1 MKEHLHLLD
10 IDLEVTQ
17 HKIKQFI
24 RRYTIKLNK
33 SGVLLGLSGGIDSSL
48 VLKLCCE
55 AAGKDNTI
63 AVILPERD
71 SDSKNIK
78 DAVKWAR
85 ELGVKYICKKL
96 TPTLWLIGIYRLFP
110 PAFLVPKIL
119 ISRYVAR
126 EREVI
131 SKRVGE
137 DLFISTLSGTTDRQ
151 LNKAF
156 AYYKVKHRLR
166 GTMLFYYADL
176 YNYLCVGCLN
186 KSEWLT
192 GFFVK
197 YGDSSADIMPII
209 SLYKTQVVKLAEYVG
224 LPDYIIMKKPSPDL
238 IPGIFDE
245 DVLGMS
251 YQKLDLI
258 LYGIEKNLSVEEISK
273 IADATVKEINRVKE
287 IVKKSEYQRSNFAS
301 F

>member
-1 MKEHLHLLD
+1 MKEHLNLLD
-10 IDLEVTQ
+10 IDLEVTRD
-17 HKIKQFI
+17 KIKQFI
-24 RRYTIKLNK
+24 KGYTIGLNR
-33 SGVLLGLSGGIDSSL
+33 SGVLLGLSGGVDSSL

-55 AAGKDNTI
+55 AVGKDSTI

-78 DAVKWAR
+78 DAVRWAR
-85 ELGVKYICKKL
+85 ELGVKYIYKKL
-96 TPTLWLIGIYRLFP
+96 TPALWLIGIYRLFP

-119 ISRYVAR
+119 ISRYIAR
-126 EREVI
+126 EKEAI

-137 DLFISTLSGTTDRQ
+137 DIFISTLKGTTDSQ

-166 GTMLFYYADL
+166 GTILFYYADL

-197 YGDSSADIMPII
+197 YGDSVADIMPII

-224 LPDYIIMKKPSPDL
+224 LPDYILMKKPSPDL

-258 LYGIEKNLSVEEISK
+258 LHGIERNLSVEEISK
-273 IADATVKEINRVKE
+273 ITNASAKEIDRIKE
-287 IVKKSEYQRSNFAS
+287 IVEKSEYQRSNFAIY
-301 F
+301 